1 MHLTTLLDRCAG
13 GPPCQ
18 TGRPKAKE
26 NMVVIGRLFFEV
38 IKALPL
44 TAALGKTYS
53 DWERISQQHV

>member
-1 MHLTTLLDRCAG
+1 
-13 GPPCQ
+13 
-18 TGRPKAKE
+18 
-26 NMVVIGRLFFEV
+26 MVVIGRLFFEV